1 MSNDEMTTPG
11 GGEFSQPGASGEFSQ
26 PGASD
31 EFQQLWK
38 AYDVKLERSLKLNQ
52 QLLEEIRSRKVRT
65 SFNWQIV
72 FKVMVIVLGIGMNIV
87 LGRLLWNFH
96 SNPVF
101 VVSAGLII
109 LFTSYCIAGYFLQ
122 LLLMLQIN
130 LSKSILATQRQLAQL
145 EAVIVWTLRV
155 SFLQAPVWPFLFVP
169 RILPADIAPR
179 YWAIEAVVA
188 LLLAGAAIWMYRR
201 ITVAGARRGWVKKLV
216 DNEGG
221 KSITRA
227 RAFIKEIED
236 YQREDGNPAL

>member
-1 MSNDEMTTPG
+1 MRTPG
-11 GGEFSQPGASGEFSQ
+11 GGELPQ

-31 EFQQLWK
+31 EFQKLWK
-38 AYDVKLERSLKLNQ
+38 AYDVKLQRSLKLNQ
-52 QLLEEIRSRKVRT
+52 RLLEEIQSRKVRV

-72 FKVMVIVLGIGMNIV
+72 FKVMVILLGIGMNIV
-87 LGRLLWNFH
+87 MGSLLWAFR

-122 LLLMLQIN
+122 LLLMLSIN

-169 RILPADIAPR
+169 KSLWVHGAPL
-179 YWAIEAVVA
+179 YWVIEGAVV
-188 LLLAGAAIWMYRR
+188 LLLLLVVVWMYRR
-201 ITVAGARRGWVKKLV
+201 ITVPGASRGWVKKMV

-221 KSITRA
+221 KSIARA
-227 RAFIKEIED
+227 RAFIREIEE
-236 YQREDGNPAL
+236 YKKES

>member
-1 MSNDEMTTPG
+1 MTTPG
-11 GGEFSQPGASGEFSQ
+11 GDEFSQPGASGEFSQ
-26 PGASD
+26 PGATD

-38 AYDVKLERSLKLNQ
+38 AYDVKLQRSLKLNQ

-72 FKVMVIVLGIGMNIV
+72 FKVMVIGLGIGWNIV
-87 LGRLLWNFH
+87 MGSLLWTFL

-101 VVSAGLII
+101 VVSSGLII

-169 RILPADIAPR
+169 RILPAAIAPT
-179 YWAIEAVVA
+179 YWLIEALVTA
-188 LLLAGAAIWMYRR
+188 LLAGAAIWMYRR
-201 ITVAGARRGWVKKLV
+201 ITVAGARRGWVKKMV

-221 KSITRA
+221 KSIARA
-227 RAFIKEIED
+227 RAFIKEIEE
-236 YQREDGNPAL
+236 YKKED

>member
-1 MSNDEMTTPG
+1 MSTNE
-11 GGEFSQPGASGEFSQ
+11 SSGAAGSHST
-26 PGASD
+26 D

-38 AYDVKLERSLKLNQ
+38 AYDKKLQRSLRLNL
-52 QLLEEIRSRKVRT
+52 QLLENIQSRKVRV

-72 FKVMVIVLGIGMNIV
+72 FKLMMIGLGIGWNV
-87 LGRLLWNFH
+87 LLGSLLWKFR

-101 VVSAGLII
+101 LVSAGLII
-109 LFTSYCIAGYFLQ
+109 LFTSFGIGGYFLQ

-130 LSKSILATQRQLAQL
+130 LSKSILATQKQLAWL

-169 RILPADIAPR
+169 K
-179 YWAIEAVVA
+179 V
-188 LLLAGAAIWMYRR
+188 LLAGAAPIYWVIEGVVTALLALLAIRVYRR
-201 ITVAGARRGWVKKLV
+201 ITVKNAGQGWVKKIV

-227 RAFIKEIED
+227 RAFIREIEE
-236 YQREDGNPAL
+236 YQREEGR

>member
-1 MSNDEMTTPG
+1 MS
-11 GGEFSQPGASGEFSQ
+11 
-26 PGASD
+26 SD
-31 EFQQLWK
+31 EFQKLWK
-38 AYDVKLERSLKLNQ
+38 AYDVKLQRSLKLNQ
-52 QLLEEIRSRKVRT
+52 QLLEEIQSRKVRV
-65 SFNWQIV
+65 SFNWQIG
-72 FKVMVIVLGIGMNIV
+72 FKLMVIVLGIGMNIV
-87 LGRLLWNFH
+87 FGKLLWNFH

-169 RILPADIAPR
+169 KSLWVHSAPL
-179 YWAIEAVVA
+179 YWVIEGAVV
-188 LLLAGAAIWMYRR
+188 LLLLLVVIWLYRR
-201 ITVAGARRGWVKKLV
+201 ITVTGASRGWVKKMV

-221 KSITRA
+221 KSIARA
-227 RAFIKEIED
+227 RAFIREIEE
-236 YQREDGNPAL
+236 YKKEG